1 MQLSISIH
9 CMLSMH
15 FKSTVENRSMLN
27 GKTII
32 NFELTLKGFF
42 LTHRQTQLAS
52 SLTAINFTP
61 ITMLSSDASTR
72 KRLVAFVMRG
82 RG

>member
-27 GKTII
+27 GKTIT

-42 LTHRQTQLAS
+42 LTLRQTQLAS

-72 KRLVAFVMRG
+72 KRLVAFMVRG
-82 RG
+82 KG